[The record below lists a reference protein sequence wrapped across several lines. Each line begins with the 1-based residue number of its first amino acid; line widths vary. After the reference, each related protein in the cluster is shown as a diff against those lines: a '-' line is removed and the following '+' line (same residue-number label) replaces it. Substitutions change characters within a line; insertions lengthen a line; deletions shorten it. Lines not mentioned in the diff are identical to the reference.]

1 MSSLFYMCWLLLS
14 CCAVLPRGGNLTG
27 LAGQTTWVN
36 CVARTIQSEGRLLKM
51 FYCLTAGRC
60 ALVWYSAWSL
70 ALRPGFLGE
79 FCCDT
84 AGQINETLGA
94 AHSLKSF
101 GSMNNMSHCLRVIP
115 GQESS
120 SFPVIW
126 HWKCLWPAL
135 SHWASTGNAS
145 ITRALFSGTHS
156 DHNLIK

>member
-1 MSSLFYMCWLLLS
+1 MLTSVVLLCRLAKRWQSHWTCWANNLS
-14 CCAVLPRGGNLTG
+14 ELCCTYNSVR
-27 LAGQTTWVN
+27 
-36 CVARTIQSEGRLLKM
+36 GRLLKKI
-51 FYCLTAGRC
+51 YCLTAGRC

-79 FCCDT
+79 FCCET
-84 AGQINETLGA
+84 AGQVNETLGA

-126 HWKCLWPAL
+126 HWECLWPAL
-135 SHWASTGNAS
+135 SDWASTGNAS